1 MRKPRPPRSDDQ
13 RPRVDR
19 EGRDRPVITEIVKR
33 RLEGGEPPTPEAYA
47 RALEQWQKLPGA
59 VVRDPATVTDKQP
72 APKPDDTRAV
82 VPEDRDAGSDESQQ

>member
-59 VVRDPATVTDKQP
+59 VARDPATVTDKQP
-72 APKPDDTRAV
+72 APKPDDPRALT
-82 VPEDRDAGSDESQQ
+82 EDKDAANDESR